1 MFIRGVS
8 STRIKLM
15 HKEGVVKGRF
25 ETSFQLTFHRVDVMC
40 LMFFLL
46 IHRVR
51 SITMKKSISS
61 GRPTVGEVDLK
72 ALEFNYRQIQKRIPK
87 DVKLLA
93 VVKAD
98 AYGHGAI
105 PVSLKLEKLG
115 VEYLGVAIPEEGVE
129 LRKGGVK
136 APILVLGSIYGEEV
150 DQFFRFR
157 LTPVIFGT
165 DSFKL
170 LSREA
175 ERRRRKVKVHL
186 KVDTGMGRLG
196 VPLNLWPDF
205 LREVKRLSK
214 IEIEGILSHFSMTHE
229 EEDYTHNQWRSFQR
243 AVTIAGEMGISP
255 KYLHM
260 ASSATLTAFPM
271 YTAKLVRP
279 GIMLYGSYPSPRFQN
294 LIPLKPVMTL
304 KTQIHFLKRVPPK
317 TRISY
322 GGIFTAERESLI
334 ATLPIGYA
342 DGYSHRLSNH
352 GEVLI
357 HGRRAPVVGKVCM
370 DFIMVDVTDIP
381 HVSVGD
387 EVILIGKQGR
397 EQITAEEIAEKIN
410 SIPYEVLCLIG
421 KRVPR
426 IYKE

>member
-1 MFIRGVS
+1 MN
-8 STRIKLM
+8 
-15 HKEGVVKGRF
+15 
-25 ETSFQLTFHRVDVMC
+25 

-46 IHRVR
+46 IHWV
-51 SITMKKSISS
+51 SYIMINLCKSS
-61 GRPTVGEVDLK
+61 GRPTIAEVDFG
-72 ALEFNYRQIQKRIPK
+72 ALEFNYRQIQKRIPEG
-87 DVKLLA
+87 VKLLA

-129 LRKGGVK
+129 LRRGGVK
-136 APILVLGSIYGEEV
+136 APILVLGGIFGREV
-150 DQFFRFR
+150 DQIFRFR
-157 LTPVIFGT
+157 LTPVIFRK
-165 DSFKL
+165 DSLKL

-196 VPLNLWPDF
+196 VPLSAWPDF
-205 LREVKRLSK
+205 LKEVKRFPK
-214 IEIEGILSHFSMTHE
+214 IEIEGILSHFSMLDAEKDLTQ
-229 EEDYTHNQWRSFQR
+229 NQWGAFQR
-243 AVTIAGEMGISP
+243 AVTIAQEMGISCQ
-255 KYLHM
+255 YLHM
-260 ASSATLTAFPM
+260 ASSATLTAFPG
-271 YTAKLVRP
+271 YSAKLVRP
-279 GIMLYGSYPSPRFQN
+279 GIMLYGSYPSPKFQS

-304 KTQIHFLKRVPPK
+304 KTRIHFLKSVPPG

-322 GGIFTAERESLI
+322 GGTFKTKRESLI

-342 DGYSHRLSNH
+342 DGYSHHLSNH

-357 HGRRAPVVGKVCM
+357 HGKRAPVVGKVCM

-381 HVSVGD
+381 RVSVGD
-387 EVILIGKQGR
+387 EVILMGRQGR

-410 SIPYEVLCLIG
+410 SISYEVLCLIG

-426 IYKE
+426 VYKEGKR

>member
-1 MFIRGVS
+1 MN
-8 STRIKLM
+8 
-15 HKEGVVKGRF
+15 
-25 ETSFQLTFHRVDVMC
+25 

-46 IHRVR
+46 IHWV
-51 SITMKKSISS
+51 SYIMINLCKSS
-61 GRPTVGEVDLK
+61 GRPTIAEVDLG
-72 ALEFNYRQIQKRIPK
+72 ALEFNYRQIQKRIPEG
-87 DVKLLA
+87 VKLLA

-129 LRKGGVK
+129 LRRGGVK
-136 APILVLGSIYGEEV
+136 APILVLGGIFGREV
-150 DQFFRFR
+150 DQIFRFR
-157 LTPVIFGT
+157 LTPVIFRK
-165 DSFKL
+165 DSLKL
-170 LSREA
+170 LSQEA

-196 VPLNLWPDF
+196 VPLSAWPDF
-205 LREVKRLSK
+205 LKEVKRFPK
-214 IEIEGILSHFSMTHE
+214 IEIEGILSHFSMLDAEKDLTQ
-229 EEDYTHNQWRSFQR
+229 NQWGAFQR
-243 AVTIAGEMGISP
+243 AVTIAQEMGISCQ
-255 KYLHM
+255 YLHM
-260 ASSATLTAFPM
+260 ASSATLTAFPG
-271 YTAKLVRP
+271 YSAKLVRP
-279 GIMLYGSYPSPRFQN
+279 GIMLYGSYPSPKFQG

-304 KTQIHFLKRVPPK
+304 KTRIHFLKSVPPG

-322 GGIFTAERESLI
+322 GGTFKTKRESLI

-342 DGYSHRLSNH
+342 DGYSHHLSNH

-357 HGRRAPVVGKVCM
+357 HGKRAPVVGKVCM

-381 HVSVGD
+381 RVSVGD
-387 EVILIGKQGR
+387 EVILMGRQGR

-410 SIPYEVLCLIG
+410 SISYEVLCLIG

-426 IYKE
+426 VYKE